1 MDIVAE
7 LRLVFTPDGNRYRI
21 EGEIPAES
29 VPPGSRNVVAR
40 DRAVSKLR

>member
-29 VPPGSRNVVAR
+29 LPPGSRNVAR